1 MIHETRTSAVDL
13 VLSNATGSKADD
25 KATNLLGA
33 DLGVQVDGARAAVD
47 LLHAGG
53 AVALGIVGLAV
64 ELLATLTR
72 AQDVVLVSK
81 GVAVLSAE
89 LVVNVVGLR
98 LGRVAEE
105 ERLGESSGG
114 GNLDGRTRGTE
125 ILRESLAGLDS
136 GQGTGSTAAVG
147 ERLDVDG
154 VGAVV
159 DDIGLV
165 GSSSRAE
172 DGGEGGESS
181 ELHDDGL
188 ELGME
193 NLDVRGCDLED

>member
-89 LVVNVVGLR
+89 LV
-98 LGRVAEE
+98 
-105 ERLGESSGG
+105 
-114 GNLDGRTRGTE
+114 
-125 ILRESLAGLDS
+125 
-136 GQGTGSTAAVG
+136 
-147 ERLDVDG
+147 
-154 VGAVV
+154 
-159 DDIGLV
+159 
-165 GSSSRAE
+165 
-172 DGGEGGESS
+172 
-181 ELHDDGL
+181 
-188 ELGME
+188 
-193 NLDVRGCDLED
+193 